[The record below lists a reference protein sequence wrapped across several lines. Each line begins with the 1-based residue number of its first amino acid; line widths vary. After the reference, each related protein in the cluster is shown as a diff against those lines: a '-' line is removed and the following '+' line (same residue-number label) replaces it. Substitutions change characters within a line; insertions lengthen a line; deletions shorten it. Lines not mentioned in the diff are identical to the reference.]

1 MFPIIRKYKISCKL
15 CIVLCESNNFSYVQS
30 DIQVSVATYI
40 LCLVV
45 YHSVLCSS
53 VFYETLNF
61 SGQSRVKALQNPT
74 SVQRNEKI

>member
-1 MFPIIRKYKISCKL
+1 MFPIIRKNRRSCNF

-30 DIQVSVATYI
+30 DIQVSFAINT
-40 LCLVV
+40 LCFVV

-53 VFYETLNF
+53 VFYDTLNF
-61 SGQSRVKALQNPT
+61 SGQSRVKALPNST